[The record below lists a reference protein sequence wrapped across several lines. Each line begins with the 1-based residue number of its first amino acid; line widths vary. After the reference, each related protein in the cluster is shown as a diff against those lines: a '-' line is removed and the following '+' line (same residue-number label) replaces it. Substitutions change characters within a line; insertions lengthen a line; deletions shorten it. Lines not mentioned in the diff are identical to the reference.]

1 MQTTSNQNDA
11 QQALTALGF
20 TELEARVYCAL
31 LAGGPA
37 TGYRLAKL
45 VGKAPPNVYQALAAL
60 GRKAAVL
67 VDEAEPRTWRAA
79 RPAELLAVLGGTFAN
94 RQAEAERRLAS
105 LATAPVDDRLY
116 QITDPDQVL
125 ERARAMLAGAR
136 DIVLFDLFDAPLT
149 ALRGALEATAARG
162 VTVAGLVYGPTPP
175 MTGVL
180 ARPAAGAAVAR
191 DRWPGA
197 QLSLVVDAAEHLVA
211 LMTPAMDGVRRAI
224 WSDSAYLSCLQHSGL
239 SAEIRLTGVDAAAF
253 EPLAGL
259 SLLGSAPRGLRALIG
274 PEPLVLSPETLETVA

>member
-1 MQTTSNQNDA
+1 MQITSNQNDA
-11 QQALTALGF
+11 EQALAALGF

-31 LAGGPA
+31 LASGPA

-67 VDEAEPRTWRAA
+67 VDETEPRTWRAA
-79 RPAELLAVLGGTFAN
+79 RPAELLAVLGGTFAS
-94 RQAEAERRLAS
+94 RQADAERKLAS
-105 LATAPVDDRLY
+105 LAAAPADDRLY
-116 QITDPDQVL
+116 QISDPDQVL

-136 DIVLFDLFDAPLT
+136 DIVLFDLFEAPLA
-149 ALRGALEATAARG
+149 ALREPLEATAARG
-162 VTVAGLVYGPTPP
+162 VTVAGLVYGPTAP
-175 MTGVL
+175 MAGVT
-180 ARPAAGAAVAR
+180 ARPAAGASVAR

-239 SAEIRLTGVDAAAF
+239 SAEIRLTGLDAAVA

-259 SLLGSAPRGLRALIG
+259 SLLGAAPRGLRALIG
-274 PEPLVLSPETLETVA
+274 PEPPSLPLETQDIVA

>member
-1 MQTTSNQNDA
+1 MQITSDQNEA
-11 QQALTALGF
+11 EQALTALGF

-31 LAGGPA
+31 LASGPA

-67 VDEAEPRTWRAA
+67 VDETEPRTWRAA
-79 RPAELLAVLGGTFAN
+79 RPAELLAVLGGTFAS
-94 RQAEAERRLAS
+94 RQAEAERKLAS
-105 LATAPVDDRLY
+105 LAVAPADDRLY
-116 QITDPDQVL
+116 QISDPDQVL

-136 DIVLFDLFDAPLT
+136 DIVLFDLFEAPLA
-149 ALRGALEATAARG
+149 ALREPLEATAARG
-162 VTVAGLVYGPTPP
+162 VTVAGLVYGPSAP
-175 MTGVL
+175 MAGVT
-180 ARPAAGAAVAR
+180 ARTAAGAAIAR
-191 DRWPGA
+191 DRWPGV

-239 SAEIRLTGVDAAAF
+239 SAEIRLSGIDAVIL
-253 EPLAGL
+253 EPQSGL
-259 SLLGSAPRGLRALIG
+259 SLLGAAPRGLRALIG
-274 PEPLVLSPETLETVA
+274 PEPLSLSPDQKDIA

>member
-1 MQTTSNQNDA
+1 MQITSDQNEA
-11 QQALTALGF
+11 EQALVALGF

-31 LAGGPA
+31 LASGPA

-67 VDEAEPRTWRAA
+67 VDETEPRTWRAT

-94 RQAEAERRLAS
+94 RQAEAERKLAS
-105 LATAPVDDRLY
+105 LATAPADDRLY

-125 ERARAMLAGAR
+125 ERARAMLDGAR
-136 DIVLFDLFDAPLT
+136 DIVLFDLFEAPLA
-149 ALRGALEATAARG
+149 ALREPLEATAARG
-162 VTVAGLVYGPTPP
+162 VTVAGLVYGQTAP
-175 MTGVL
+175 MAGVT

-239 SAEIRLTGVDAAAF
+239 SAEIRLTGVDAAAL
-253 EPLAGL
+253 EPLADL
-259 SLLGSAPRGLRALIG
+259 SLLRAAPRGLRALIG
-274 PEPLVLSPETLETVA
+274 PEPLSLSPDTQEIVA